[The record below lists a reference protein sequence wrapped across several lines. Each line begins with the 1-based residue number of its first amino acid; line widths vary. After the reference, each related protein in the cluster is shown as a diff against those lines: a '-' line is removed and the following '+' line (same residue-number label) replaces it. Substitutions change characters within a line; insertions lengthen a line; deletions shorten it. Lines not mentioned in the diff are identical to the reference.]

1 LLLRGEARDSI
12 SLALKEY
19 NVGAVDTLIGDIVPP
34 DALMK
39 TLTDRKLAE
48 QERVTYETQ
57 RLAQVVRQQF
67 EQANALAVTQAN
79 VVDAERWPM

>member
-1 LLLRGEARDSI
+1 MALR
-12 SLALKEY
+12 EY

-34 DALMK
+34 EELMK

-57 RLAQVVRQQF
+57 RQAQVVRQEL
-67 EQANALAVTQAN
+67 EQAPHL
-79 VVDAERWPM
+79 P